1 MLLRPAVLVA
11 AALHRPTPCLP
22 IVRMLSDEARVSVS
36 GVVYA
41 APADK
46 PTVKLFTKDGW
57 FRTGDMGEFDEQGNL
72 IEPGRR
78 QEPGEFPFPIEG
90 ETPPA
95 DRSRQEDA
103 GEPERETP
111 PGGAGQA
118 ASDDFLD
125 RATGRAEPQGR
136 AAPQPSRATP
146 RPAPTPQP
154 LRLPPA
160 PTAD

>member
-1 MLLRPAVLVA
+1 MRYAVRDRPVEQFDTELQ
-11 AALHRPTPCLP
+11 LP
-22 IVRMLSDEARVSVS
+22 EWQLEPDDE
-36 GVVYA
+36 YYY
-41 APADK
+41 
-46 PTVKLFTKDGW
+46 
-57 FRTGDMGEFDEQGNL
+57 GDPDDYYYIDEQGNL

-103 GEPERETP
+103 GEPERGT